1 MSALHTPLDAG
12 QPQPIENSADALRRQ
27 RLADLGL
34 VAGSREALEAEHG
47 QVWYTQELLRDF
59 EVLECLGPYVAVR
72 RRSDG
77 QRGNVEAD
85 DDFRFFFRFRLAT

>member
-1 MSALHTPLDAG
+1 MDNP
-12 QPQPIENSADALRRQ
+12 PDALRRQ
-27 RLADLGL
+27 RLAELGL
-34 VAGSREALEAEHG
+34 VPGSRDALKAEHG
-47 QVWYTQELLRDF
+47 QVWDSQELLKDF

-85 DDFRFFFRFRLAT
+85 DDFRFFFSFRPAT